1 MNILELNFERTWRG
15 GERQTIYNMQGF
27 RDAGHNVV
35 LLCRKGYPLEVKAR
49 AEGFE
54 VKAFKNIFGVI
65 LYLMFSGRKYKVL
78 HAQTSHIL
86 TYCVFTKPF
95 HRAKIIFTRR
105 VDFVPRGG
113 MTRLKYRLA
122 DTLVGVS
129 TAVKK
134 IVETFANK
142 PVTVIPDI
150 AEAKDLDKSRAETF
164 LKEQSIGADKHI
176 LGTTAALVPHKD
188 PLTMVEAIKALS
200 KIRSDFVFL
209 HFGTGDLDD
218 AVRQKINEYGLN
230 NVYRQLGFHENVED
244 FFTVFEVF
252 VMSSEEE
259 GLGSSVL
266 DAFLYK
272 VPVVSTDAGGLADL
286 IADGRG
292 ILCRKHAPQM
302 IADGIDLVLK
312 QETFDKEMT
321 SRAYDYVKKYHS
333 VAHITQQ
340 YLALLR

>member
-15 GERQTIYNMQGF
+15 GERQTLYNMIGF
-27 RDAGHNVV
+27 KNAGHNVV
-35 LLCRKGYPLEVKAR
+35 LLCRKGYPLEAKA
-49 AEGFE
+49 
-54 VKAFKNIFGVI
+54 KAADFKVASFKNIFGAI
-65 LYLMFSGRKYKVL
+65 LYLLFRCRQYRVL

-105 VDFVPRGG
+105 VDFVPHGG
-113 MTRLKYRLA
+113 MTKLKYKLT
-122 DTLVGVS
+122 DTIVGVS

-134 IVETFANK
+134 ILEHFVNK

-150 AEAKDLDKSRAETF
+150 AEARELNRQRVLQFFKDQRINT
-164 LKEQSIGADKHI
+164 DKHI
-176 LGTTAALVPHKD
+176 IGTTAALVPHKD
-188 PLTMVEAIKALS
+188 PLTMVEAIKNLLEL
-200 KIRSDFVFL
+200 RNDFVFL
-209 HFGTGDLDD
+209 HFGTGDLDG
-218 AVRQKINEYGLN
+218 AVREKIKEYGLQE
-230 NVYRQLGFHENVED
+230 VYKQLGFVEDAED
-244 FFTVFEVF
+244 FFSVFEVF

-312 QETFDKEMT
+312 QQELDKEMT
-321 SRAYDYVKKYHS
+321 DRAYVYASKYHS
-333 VAHITQQ
+333 IDYITQQ
-340 YLALLR
+340 YLALLG

>member
-15 GERQTIYNMQGF
+15 GERQTIYNMRGF

-35 LLCRKGYPLEVKAR
+35 LLCRKGYPLEAKAKGK
-49 AEGFE
+49 GFE

-65 LYLMFSGRKYKVL
+65 LYLVFRSRKYKVL

-95 HRAKIIFTRR
+95 HGAKIVFTRR
-105 VDFVPRGG
+105 VDFVPHGG
-113 MTRLKYRLA
+113 MTRLKYRLT
-122 DTLVGVS
+122 DMLVGVS

-134 IVETFANK
+134 IVETFAGK
-142 PVTVIPDI
+142 PVMVIPDI
-150 AEAKDLDKSRAETF
+150 AAAKELNKSRAEAF
-164 LKEQSIGADKHI
+164 LREHGITADKHI

-188 PLTMVEAIKALS
+188 PLTMVEAIKRLFE
-200 KIRSDFVFL
+200 IREDFVFL

-218 AVRQKINEYGLN
+218 AVRQKINEYGLTD
-230 NVYRQLGFHENVED
+230 VYKQLGFHESVED
-244 FFTVFEVF
+244 FFTIFEVF

-302 IADGIDLVLK
+302 IADGIELVLK
-312 QETFDKEMT
+312 QRELDKEMT
-321 SRAYDYVKKYHS
+321 KHAYNYVTKYHS

-340 YLALLR
+340 YLALLG